1 MENMMNPPANTNI
14 LHGVQDG
21 FGIAIPDYLGADM
34 PCYPSIQTDLQ
45 AGMVLN
51 DSGVRFRLISVIFT
65 RSLEL
70 DHASFV

>member
-14 LHGVQDG
+14 LHGLQDG
-21 FGIAIPDYLGADM
+21 FSIAIPDYLGADM